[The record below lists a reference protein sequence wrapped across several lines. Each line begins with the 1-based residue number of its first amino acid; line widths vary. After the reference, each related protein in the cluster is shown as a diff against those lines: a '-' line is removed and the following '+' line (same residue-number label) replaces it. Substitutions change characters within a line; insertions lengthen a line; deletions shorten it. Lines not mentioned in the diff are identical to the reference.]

1 MNKVRMAEYH
11 YRRAAEIHPTNA
23 ILIGCI
29 GLVSS
34 SSLLVFLAVFFTMCK
49 TKERVG
55 DNETAIQLYG
65 KAIEY
70 CPENALVRYRRGK
83 LLIGIRQYKVRRY
96 YVPSASRAHPGVARR
111 PRFGVLERSLSR

>member
-1 MNKVRMAEYH
+1 MAEYH
-11 YRRAAEIHPTNA
+11 YRKAAEIHPTNA

-29 GLVSS
+29 GLVSCFLL
-34 SSLLVFLAVFFTMCK
+34 SLLLAVLMLHK
-49 TKERVG
+49 TKERTG

-83 LLIGIRQYKVRRY
+83 LLIGMKQYKVI
-96 YVPSASRAHPGVARR
+96 
-111 PRFGVLERSLSR
+111 RFCF